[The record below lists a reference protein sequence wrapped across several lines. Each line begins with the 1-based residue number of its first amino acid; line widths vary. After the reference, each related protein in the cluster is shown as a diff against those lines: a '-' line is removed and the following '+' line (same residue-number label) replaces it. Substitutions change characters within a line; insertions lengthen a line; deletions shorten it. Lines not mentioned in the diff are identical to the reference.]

1 MAQPTAKTI
10 PSRFSIVPVKFA
22 FTAGTTGET
31 LVDWMP
37 GDIAI
42 FHNEHASLAKTFTV
56 VSKPKAK
63 RADYTI
69 TAFSLAADE
78 YAVCPRFGPQDEE
91 VLSVTCESTD
101 IKMARIST
109 APQPA

>member
-10 PSRFSIVPVKFA
+10 PSRFSILPVKFTW
-22 FTAGTTGET
+22 TAGTTGAT

-37 GDIAI
+37 GDIAL
-42 FHNEHASLAKTFTV
+42 FKNAHATDAKTFTV
-56 VSKPKAK
+56 LSKPKAK

-69 TAFSLAADE
+69 TAFSLAAGE

-91 VLSVTCESTD
+91 VISVTCESTD
-101 IKMARIST
+101 IKMARLST
-109 APQPA
+109 AAQPA